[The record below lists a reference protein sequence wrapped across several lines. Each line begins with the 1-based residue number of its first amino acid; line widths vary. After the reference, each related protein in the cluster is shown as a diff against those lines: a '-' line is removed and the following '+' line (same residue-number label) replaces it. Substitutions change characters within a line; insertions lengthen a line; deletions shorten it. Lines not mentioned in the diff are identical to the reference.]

1 MAPLWPAKI
10 LVSSASEWGTHNL
23 RHMHGHWW
31 TKHTFDNIAVYLRQT
46 HKRQI
51 AIVSYGSSGTSIWYT
66 NIHTPTCDA
75 RIVCVCVCVSS
86 AAQSSTMRY
95 KFLPKTNAH
104 ESYSTYVVPFRHVLG
119 AHLLSNRSFQLVPI
133 PMDGWVGGSR
143 CICSAVGRIEIH
155 TMFDDCVAL
164 SVSYVSLSLCMY
176 LLHVLS
182 LHQFAYD
189 SYGSWRIDGWE
200 RPNAS

>member
-1 MAPLWPAKI
+1 MN
-10 LVSSASEWGTHNL
+10 ETHV
-23 RHMHGHWW
+23 RQYCG
-31 TKHTFDNIAVYLRQT
+31 IPVRQT

-86 AAQSSTMRY
+86 AAQSSTMRH

-104 ESYSTYVVPFRHVLG
+104 ESYSTYVVPFRNVLG

-143 CICSAVGRIEIH
+143 CICSAVRRIEIH
-155 TMFDDCVAL
+155 TMMIVWRSRFHMSLFL
-164 SVSYVSLSLCMY
+164 SVCIFSMSSHCTSLRTI
-176 LLHVLS
+176 HTV
-182 LHQFAYD
+182 H
-189 SYGSWRIDGWE
+189 GV
-200 RPNAS
+200 